1 MNQIGAKLAK
11 LLLCSGDHAG
21 DLGPL
26 VGQRRHDVT
35 FRHIHPR
42 SRNDRGDYRRQGNM
56 MSAVRLVSLRHDTE
70 YAAANPRDPTF
81 TLFDPGTRLVDHLR
95 LPERLPAWLSPAD
108 LEFLV
113 EQFERTVLARPF
125 AGAAPVTQRQAD
137 RTPRKS
143 RAVWFCAARTPP
155 TPEGKPRS

>member
-1 MNQIGAKLAK
+1 
-11 LLLCSGDHAG
+11 
-21 DLGPL
+21 
-26 VGQRRHDVT
+26 
-35 FRHIHPR
+35 
-42 SRNDRGDYRRQGNM
+42 